1 MCTFCPRSSFSPII
15 PTFIQFSFH
24 SLNACERLR
33 FQICEQSHIKIL
45 QCDKICSDNLLFPQ
59 LLLFSPLSGLSKP
72 GSQCLKKGGGGDS
85 TKMWLMSPSSTVLE
99 HKQDVFIR
107 PIAAPRIL
115 KIAEAGAA
123 HSWKTMQDHIKLQT
137 CMLLKQCSTIIKG
150 YTSSSARVLMISW

>member
-1 MCTFCPRSSFSPII
+1 MRVRGCGSKSVSNHTLKFYNVMKFAPTIFSS
-15 PTFIQFSFH
+15 H
-24 SLNACERLR
+24 SY
-33 FQICEQSHIKIL
+33 S
-45 QCDKICSDNLLFPQ
+45 FPQ
-59 LLLFSPLSGLSKP
+59 LLLSLAWANQAPNAWRR
-72 GSQCLKKGGGGDS
+72 GGGDS

-123 HSWKTMQDHIKLQT
+123 HSWKTMQDYIKLQT

-150 YTSSSARVLMISW
+150 YTSSSARVLMISWWNVSLF